1 MTLTSHVNRGL
12 HTSLRPEL
20 STLVSGKEDLEM
32 DLVSKHGQTVLSTLE
47 NGERTEP
54 MEREDSFTL
63 MVIFMMDIGLTT
75 KQTVVVST
83 NTLTVLST
91 KVYGKM
97 ISSMVMEWKPGQ
109 TNQNTRETMPSAG
122 SMELVAISG
131 MMDLCTQVIGVK
143 IRFLVSESTLG
154 LMVDVT
160 KENGLTTIWKVW
172 VSTSGMMAGCIKA
185 NTKMTKNMALVYI
198 HGLTG
203 GVMRAT
209 GIRESSMESVLTSCL
224 KTTK

>member
-109 TNQNTRETMPSAG
+109 TNQNMRETMLSAE
-122 SMELVAISG
+122 SMELAATSG
-131 MMDLCTQVIGVK
+131 MMDQCTQVTGVK
-143 IRFLVSESTLG
+143 IRFLESVFTLG
-154 LMVDVT
+154 SMVDVI
-160 KENGLTTIWKVW
+160 KENGLTTIWKAW
-172 VSTSGMMAGCIKA
+172 VSTSGTMAECIKA
-185 NTKMTKNMALVYI
+185 NIKMTKNMASVFT

-203 GVMRAT
+203 GVMRAI
-209 GIRESSMESVLTSCL
+209 GIRENNMASVLMSYL
-224 KTTK
+224 RITK

>member
-12 HTSLRPEL
+12 HTSLRREL
-20 STLVSGKEDLEM
+20 STLVSGKVDSEM

-122 SMELVAISG
+122 SMESAATSG
-131 MMDLCTQVIGVK
+131 MMDQCTQVTGVK
-143 IRFLVSESTLG
+143 IRYPVLESTLG

-160 KENGLTTIWKVW
+160 KENGLTTIWKAW

-185 NTKMTKNMALVYI
+185 NTKMTKNMASVFI

-209 GIRESSMESVLTSCL
+209 GIRESSTESVLTLCL